1 MLDRIYRGHGS
12 AVTGAGPDVT
22 RRDDL
27 MSKLSEQRPLQQRT
41 TLAVYLGTA
50 AVAVLTL
57 GAAHLADAAALTA
70 QRDTLA
76 LLDLVREQQGLAQ
89 RITFLSAR
97 GIEGDPALDFQR
109 GQLTHRFARNHDAL
123 RQAVPELGVSASSA
137 AAFRALYAEG
147 NRPLATQVQTFLD
160 RVRTADT
167 GAPKDRSGEARMIAE
182 FAGETFPN
190 RLDALAKAFLRTNTG
205 RVDALRMTGTV
216 LAGLSLLSLL
226 VQGLS
231 VAWPL
236 WRRLGRHDEMVT
248 AVGVTDPA
256 TGALTAQ
263 SFASRAVGEIQ
274 RARRYRRPVSVMTI
288 ATTLPTLTIDAQVL
302 RTLYGHLSE
311 TLRPSDLIGLHDGGS
326 FSVIL
331 PETDLYA
338 AELAGQRILREFDL
352 RPIWVHGQAVIA
364 DVRIGVAQVRTD
376 ESSPEVP
383 LARAAAALRE
393 ARSADGDRVA
403 LSAQREPRSAAL

>member
-216 LAGLSLLSLL
+216 LAGLSRLSLL

-236 WRRLGRHDEMVT
+236 WRRLERMR
-248 AVGVTDPA
+248 
-256 TGALTAQ
+256 
-263 SFASRAVGEIQ
+263 S
-274 RARRYRRPVSVMTI
+274 AREQE
-288 ATTLPTLTIDAQVL
+288 ALTIDAQVL
-302 RTLYGHLSE
+302 RTLYGHRSE

-393 ARSADGDRVA
+393 ARSAGGDRVA